1 MQLTVLN
8 VAYPFAPVGP
18 LCVGGAE
25 QILTEL
31 DRALVS
37 AGHASLT
44 LACDGSVSAGKLF
57 STSRPNHRLESQAE
71 RSWCRKQFQTKLDA
85 VLAAHRV
92 DLVHMHG
99 FDFYEYKLPLE
110 IPVLVTLHLP
120 LAWYPGE
127 IWKNTPANIQFQCVS
142 ESQRSS
148 GPPECHSFPV
158 ISNGVALPAQ
168 RRRVDNFAV
177 ALGRICQEKNQH
189 AALEAGFLA
198 NTRVILGGQVF
209 PWREHVRYYREK
221 VKPLLR
227 QRRQGLRHKF
237 HGPLSWVTK
246 QSLLANAKCLLH
258 PTLAP
263 ETSSLVAMEALAAG
277 TPVIAYR
284 SGALPEIVEHGVTGF
299 LVDSVEEMADA
310 IHRVHTIRPEACRV
324 TAEQRFSKQRM
335 VDQYFRL
342 YQQMIQRPLPERL
355 HA

>member
-8 VAYPFAPVGP
+8 VAYPFAPIGP
-18 LCVGGAE
+18 QCVGGAE

-31 DRALVS
+31 DHALVT

-44 LACDGSVSAGKLF
+44 LACAGSTSAGKLF
-57 STSRPNHRLESQAE
+57 SIPHPSQRLEREIE
-71 RSWCRKQFQTKLDA
+71 RSWWRKQLQIRLDDI
-85 VLAAHRV
+85 LAAHRV
-92 DLVHMHG
+92 DLIHMHG
-99 FDFYEYKLPLE
+99 LDFHEYRLPLQV
-110 IPVLVTLHLP
+110 PVLVTLHLP
-120 LAWYPGE
+120 LAWYPRE
-127 IWKNTPANIQFQCVS
+127 IWKNSPANVQFQCVS
-142 ESQRSS
+142 DSQRSS
-148 GPPECHSFPV
+148 GPPECHGFPV

-168 RRRVDNFAV
+168 RRRANSFAI
-177 ALGRICQEKNQH
+177 ALGRICPEKNQH

-237 HGPLSWVTK
+237 RGPLSRMKK
-246 QSLLANAKCLLH
+246 QSLLAQAKCLLH

-284 SGALPEIVEHGVTGF
+284 SGALPDIVEDGVTGF
-299 LVDSVEEMADA
+299 LVDSVQEMADA
-310 IHRVHTIRPEACRV
+310 IQRVNTIRPDVCRFR
-324 TAEQRFSKQRM
+324 AEQRFSKQRM
-335 VDQYFRL
+335 IDQYFRL
-342 YQQMIQRPLPERL
+342 YQQIIQAPLQKRL